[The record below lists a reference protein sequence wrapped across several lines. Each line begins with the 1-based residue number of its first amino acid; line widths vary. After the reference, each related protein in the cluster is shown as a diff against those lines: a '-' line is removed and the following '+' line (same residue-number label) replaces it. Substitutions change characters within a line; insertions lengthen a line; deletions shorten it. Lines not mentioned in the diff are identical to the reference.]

1 MGSKRIDYTIKEEYD
16 LSLISSEYL
25 HILQE
30 KNKGKSFE
38 DIAKAFGQ
46 SAENVR
52 RKAKSALE
60 ILQGKKLPPKICFN
74 CGKPFDAK
82 SNSAKY
88 CDDCKNGKIYMPG
101 HEGEIYGELKVDAVY
116 RHKDDQYAEC
126 TCSCGKKCEIRYDS
140 IKSEKTTSCGHV
152 NEKNLFSQ
160 LDLTGKMNKYGVKA
174 LYNTGEKDG
183 TCYVWRCLCTCGK
196 QFDVATNDFKIRKS
210 CGHLQEKSR
219 KNNIKMA
226 KKVYDEYSKDGTNA
240 LVITSKI
247 PQNNTSGFKGVKK
260 RNDRET
266 WTAEIIFKGKRYYL
280 GDYYYIED
288 AAEVRKIAEE
298 HTHKDFLKWFSEEFP
313 LLYKK
318 ISDKAETSEKEDLKR
333 IREIRKRNRKN
344 REWVLEYDGQN
355 KTLIEWCAE
364 LGMDY
369 DCIRQRIKVLGWS
382 VEKAFETP
390 VRKRNN
396 ETN

>member
-152 NEKNLFSQ
+152 NEKI
-160 LDLTGKMNKYGVKA
+160 Y
-174 LYNTGEKDG
+174 
-183 TCYVWRCLCTCGK
+183 
-196 QFDVATNDFKIRKS
+196 
-210 CGHLQEKSR
+210 
-219 KNNIKMA
+219 
-226 KKVYDEYSKDGTNA
+226 
-240 LVITSKI
+240 
-247 PQNNTSGFKGVKK
+247 
-260 RNDRET
+260 
-266 WTAEIIFKGKRYYL
+266 
-280 GDYYYIED
+280 
-288 AAEVRKIAEE
+288 
-298 HTHKDFLKWFSEEFP
+298 FL
-313 LLYKK
+313 
-318 ISDKAETSEKEDLKR
+318 
-333 IREIRKRNRKN
+333 N
-344 REWVLEYDGQN
+344 
-355 KTLIEWCAE
+355 
-364 LGMDY
+364 
-369 DCIRQRIKVLGWS
+369 
-382 VEKAFETP
+382 
-390 VRKRNN
+390 
-396 ETN
+396 